1 MEKLH
6 DILVNMTEL
15 HTHLSTSVSPHLL
28 RELWHRQW
36 IALGE
41 KDYWSFIENMHIK
54 WTVDFQ
60 KFHDYFDTIQKIQSS
75 PLWVETSVH
84 EAVGLSYR
92 KSDIT
97 TLEIRVNPM
106 RRNKDGLFD
115 LDRIIFNAIVWMRRA
130 MMEYP
135 VNVGLIIETDRR
147 FSLEQTEIIFN
158 KAIDFAGQW
167 VVWVDV
173 SGPNVAWFSP
183 KELHPMFDRARE
195 VWLWLTFHTGEAQPP
210 EEIREVLETINPER
224 IWHWITAAQDE
235 RLMDELAKRWTV
247 LEVCPTSNVCTE
259 LVDSYDTFF
268 EIFEKFKKHGV
279 KFTINADNPMLL
291 QTNVRKEFQHLY
303 DNNVLTLKDIKNAM
317 QTAKDASFIGNF

>member
-1 MEKLH
+1 MEKLS

-28 RELWHRQW
+28 RELAHRQG

-41 KDYWSFIENMHIK
+41 KDYWSFIENMHING
-54 WTVDFQ
+54 TVDFH
-60 KFHDYFDTIQKIQSS
+60 KFHDYFDNIQKIQSS
-75 PLWVETSVH
+75 PQGVETSVH

-115 LDRIIFNAIVWMRRA
+115 LDRIIFNAIVGMRRA

-135 VNVGLIIETDRR
+135 VKVWLIIETDRR
-147 FSLEQTEIIFN
+147 FTLEQTEIIFT
-158 KAIDFAGQW
+158 KAIDFVGQW

-173 SGPNVAWFSP
+173 SGPNVAWFDP
-183 KELHPMFDRARE
+183 KALAPMYARARDA
-195 VWLWLTFHTGEAQPP
+195 WLWLTFHTGEAQPP
-210 EEIREVLETINPER
+210 EEIWEVIKHINPER
-224 IWHWITAAQDE
+224 IGHGITAAKDE
-235 RLMDELAKRWTV
+235 KLLDELAAKGTV

-259 LVDSYDTFF
+259 LVDSYDDFF

-279 KFTINADNPMLL
+279 KYTINADNPMLL
-291 QTNVRKEFQHLY
+291 QTNVQKEFQHLY
-303 DNNVLTLKDIKNAM
+303 DNNILTLKDIKNAM
-317 QTAKDASFIGNF
+317 ETAKEASFIGRF